1 MLMQSDL
8 ATAVT
13 FNIHIYSCFYMPN
26 TLQNS
31 LTSHKLA
38 WRPVMGKNPNPVKG
52 LTQCW
57 QKEHLF
63 CPLLQ
68 QRCLKQIHNFICAHA
83 YSNFKTCCTRCDVN
97 YLICTFMVLFDVFLS
112 LTAIGYYL
120 LSLQGKEQLGCSAKF
135 SLFGFCIT
143 EDRKYVWIDHTVNP
157 NKLAKLK
164 IIEAIKFLTLQKP
177 TL

>member
-38 WRPVMGKNPNPVKG
+38 WRPEMGKNPNPVKG

-63 CPLLQ
+63 CPPLHRTAKVLKTNLQ
-68 QRCLKQIHNFICAHA
+68 FYLCTCI
-83 YSNFKTCCTRCDVN
+83 FKLQDMLHQVWCQLPYMHFYGAFWC
-97 YLICTFMVLFDVFLS
+97 FLS
-112 LTAIGYYL
+112 LTAIVYYL
-120 LSLQGKEQLGCSAKF
+120 LSLQGKEQLGYSAKF
-135 SLFGFCIT
+135 SLFVFCVT
-143 EDRKYVWIDHTVNP
+143 EDRKHVWIDHTVNP

-164 IIEAIKFLTLQKP
+164 IIETIKF
-177 TL
+177 